1 MNLTV
6 NQAVWLAAAMMTY
19 ERFKNNEVKSIDD
32 IALVQTDIRKRAQS
46 LTDNNVDSARISQHF
61 NADHQS
67 NTQNYFRTMKENN
80 RRLSYPGECEG
91 IKERPDLNLQD
102 SLFLSSG
109 EEIKVD
115 QLVSFIETEY
125 RTFIE
130 NKQPAVS
137 SLEIDFEKII
147 THLNKYANHSY
158 KNPIQLEYEE
168 KKIYLDIRES
178 GGEAVTELNKI
189 AERLAL
195 KYGVKNKGK
204 SKWLTGGNDVVRRYL
219 WNQLKDRD
227 YDNLLTSI
235 SIFAERKEGDM
246 QFRIAVELD
255 EKKAKQADFDQ
266 HHKILTKP
274 LIQDSAYCYY
284 IKPDNGWDDE
294 VSYELPEEVQK
305 KVRNGEYKKVQL
317 VYVLTH
323 EQIQQQTLTNN
334 QIYKK
339 LEEAFENLL
348 GYYNLVVGKVKHT
361 KTDVE
366 ETSMYEKNIVLYG
379 PPGTGKTYHTVIYA
393 VAIIENV
400 SIEELV
406 SEFYEEVLTR
416 YIAYKKAGQIAFTTF
431 HQSFGYEEFIEGIKP
446 VLDNEES
453 DQVKYKIEP
462 GVFKQLC
469 DHAQQ
474 LEISSTIENQGFST
488 DTRIWK
494 VSLGR
499 RGDDQTKR
507 DCFENNYIRIGWDD
521 LGANITDETEF
532 PNASVKKIVS
542 DFYDEMSIGDIV
554 LSLGDQKHID
564 AIGFITGDPEW
575 LEEANYY
582 KRSRKVEWI
591 AKDIWEDVYKLNQQT
606 NLTLS
611 TVYELK
617 KMNSEEI
624 NKLILQYAENKRD
637 DLAIEEN
644 KKNYVFIIDEINRG
658 NISKILGEL
667 ITLIEPT
674 KRLGA
679 PEQMKVQ
686 LPYSKV
692 EFGVPQNVYIIGT
705 MNTAD
710 RSIALMDTAL
720 RRRFRF
726 IEMMPNLQ
734 VLEDI
739 YVDGIDIKKMVD
751 TINRRIEVLYDR
763 EHTIGHAYFLG
774 LKKDPTLD
782 NLSGIFENAII
793 PLLQEYFYEDYSKI
807 QLILGDNAK
816 ANDFKFILDTPMQ
829 MDKIFKAS
837 PDMDLPENKYCIQRA
852 AFQDQQSYI
861 WIYE

>member
-91 IKERPDLNLQD
+91 VKERPDLNLQD

-130 NKQPAVS
+130 NKQPALS

-147 THLNKYANHSY
+147 THLNTYANHSY
-158 KNPIQLEYEE
+158 KNPIQLEDEE
-168 KKIYLDIRES
+168 KQTYLDIRES
-178 GGEAVTELNKI
+178 GGEAVTELNKL

-219 WNQLKDRD
+219 WNQLKDGD
-227 YDNLLTSI
+227 YDHLLTSI
-235 SIFAERKEGDM
+235 SIFAERKVDDVH
-246 QFRIAVELD
+246 FRIVVELD
-255 EKKAKQADFDQ
+255 EKKAKQVDFDQ

-274 LIQDSAYCYY
+274 LIQDIAYCYY
-284 IKPDNGWDDE
+284 IRPDNGRDDE

-305 KVRNGEYKKVQL
+305 KVRDGEYKKVQL

-323 EQIQQQTLTNN
+323 EQIQQKTLTND

-339 LEEAFENLL
+339 LDEAFENLL

-366 ETSMYEKNIVLYG
+366 EASMYEKNIVLYG

-393 VAIIENV
+393 VAIIENI
-400 SIEELV
+400 SIEKLV
-406 SEFYEEVLTR
+406 SESYEEVLTR
-416 YIAYKKAGQIAFTTF
+416 YIDYKKAGQIAFTTF

-462 GVFKQLC
+462 GVFKHLC

-474 LEISSTIENQGFST
+474 LEISSTIPNQGFST
-488 DTRIWK
+488 ETRIWK

-499 RGDDQTKR
+499 RGDDETKR

-532 PNASVKKIVS
+532 PNTSVKKIVS
-542 DFYDEMSIGDIV
+542 DFYYEMSIGDIV

-564 AIGFITGDPEW
+564 AIGFIIGEPEW
-575 LEEANYY
+575 LEQADYY

-591 AKDIWEDVYKLNQQT
+591 AKGIWENVYKFNQQT
-606 NLTLS
+606 NLTLA

-617 KMNSEEI
+617 KINREEI
-624 NKLILQYAENKRD
+624 NKLILRYAENKRD
-637 DLAIEEN
+637 DFAIEEN

-686 LPYSKV
+686 LPYSKS

-726 IEMMPNLQ
+726 IEMMPNLRA
-734 VLEDI
+734 LEGI
-739 YVDGIDIKKMVD
+739 NVGGIDIHKMVD
-751 TINRRIEVLYDR
+751 TINRRIEVLFDR

-774 LKKDPTLD
+774 LKKEPTMA
-782 NLSGIFENAII
+782 NLGGIFENAII

-816 ANDFKFILDTPMQ
+816 ANNLKFILDTPVL

-837 PDMDLPENKYCIQRA
+837 PDVDLPESKYCIQRA
-852 AFQDQQSYI
+852 AFHDQQSYI
-861 WIYE
+861 GIYE